1 MKKIINNADN
11 FVEESI
17 SGLVKSYPEIYKYS
31 SETNKV
37 LMRSVKGNNKV
48 GLVSGGGSGH
58 LPLFTGYIGKGL
70 LDSCA
75 IGNVFASPS
84 VDEIS
89 TAIKS
94 ANSEKGVLCI
104 YGNYGGDVMNFDM
117 ASEMLEMEDIKVES
131 VVVADDVASASK
143 EEKEKRRGVTG
154 MLYVF
159 KTTGAIAESGAD
171 FDEVKKIAIKTNE
184 NIRTMGIALTP
195 TILPQAGKPTFEIG
209 DDEMEIGMGIHGEP
223 GIRRGKL
230 KTANEITEELSEKLL
245 SDIDLNKGDKVSIL
259 INSLGATPHEEL
271 FIVADKFNNILND
284 NGIINSKS
292 YVGRYATSMEMAGM
306 SITILKLDD
315 ELEKLLL
322 EEANCPFWYLSLIHI

>member
-1 MKKIINNADN
+1 MKKIINLPDD
-11 FVEESI
+11 FVNESI
-17 SGLVKSYPEIYKYS
+17 NGLVISYPEIYQYS
-31 SETNKV
+31 NVTKKV
-37 LMRSVKGNNKV
+37 LTRSDLASNKV

-58 LPLFTGYIGKGL
+58 LPLFTGYIGQGL
-70 LDSCA
+70 LDACA

-84 VDEIS
+84 VDEIA
-89 TAIKS
+89 TAIKCADS
-94 ANSEKGVLCI
+94 GKGVICI

-117 ASEMLEMEDIKVES
+117 ASEMLQMEDLKVES
-131 VVVADDVASASK
+131 VVVSDDVASASN

-154 MLYVF
+154 MLFVY
-159 KTTGAIAESGAD
+159 KTTGAIAETGAE
-171 FDEVKKIAIKTNE
+171 FDEVKRIAIKTNE

-230 KTANEITEELSEKLL
+230 RTANEITEELSEKLL
-245 SDIDLNKGDKVSIL
+245 TDININNGDKISVI

-271 FIVADKFNNILND
+271 FIVANKFNDLLRER
-284 NGIINSKS
+284 GIKISKS
-292 YVGRYATSMEMAGM
+292 FVGRYATSMEMAGM
-306 SITILKLDD
+306 SISILKLDD

-322 EEANCPFWYLSLIHI
+322 DKTNCPFWY

>member
-37 LMRSVKGNNKV
+37 LTRSIKVNNKV

-131 VVVADDVASASK
+131 IVVADDVASASK

-171 FDEVKKIAIKTNE
+171 FDEVKRVALKTNE

-322 EEANCPFWYLSLIHI
+322 EEANCPFWY

>member
-131 VVVADDVASASK
+131 VVVADDVASAPK

-171 FDEVKKIAIKTNE
+171 FDEVKRVAVKTNE

-271 FIVADKFNNILND
+271 FIVANKFNNILSD

-322 EEANCPFWYLSLIHI
+322 EEANCPFWY

>member
-1 MKKIINNADN
+1 MKKIINNPDD
-11 FVEESI
+11 FVSESI
-17 SGLVKSYPEIYKYS
+17 KGLVVSYPEIYQFS
-31 SETNKV
+31 SDTNKV
-37 LMRSVKGNNKV
+37 LLRKNKSNNKV

-58 LPLFTGYIGKGL
+58 LPLFTGYIGTGL

-89 TAIKS
+89 TAIKE
-94 ANSEKGVLCI
+94 ANSGKGVLCI

-131 VVVADDVASASK
+131 IVVSDDVASASN
-143 EEKEKRRGVTG
+143 EEKNKRRGVTG

-159 KTTGAIAESGAD
+159 KTTGAIAETGAD
-171 FDEVKKIAIKTNE
+171 FDEVKRIALKTNE

-209 DDEMEIGMGIHGEP
+209 NDEMEIGMGIHGEP

-230 KTANEITEELSEKLL
+230 KSADEITEELSEKLL
-245 SDIDLNKGDKVSIL
+245 GDINLSNGDKVSIL
-259 INSLGATPHEEL
+259 VNSLGATPHEEL
-271 FIVADKFNNILND
+271 FIVANKFNSILKD
-284 NGIINSKS
+284 KGIINSKS
-292 YVGRYATSMEMAGM
+292 YVGRYATSMEMSGL
-306 SITILKLDD
+306 SISILKLDD

-322 EEANCPFWYLSLIHI
+322 EKANCPFWY

>member
-131 VVVADDVASASK
+131 IVVADDVASAAK

-171 FDEVKKIAIKTNE
+171 FDEVKRVAVKTNE

-271 FIVADKFNNILND
+271 FIVANKFNNILND

-322 EEANCPFWYLSLIHI
+322 EEANCPFWY

>member
-1 MKKIINNADN
+1 M
-11 FVEESI
+11 
-17 SGLVKSYPEIYKYS
+17 
-31 SETNKV
+31 
-37 LMRSVKGNNKV
+37 
-48 GLVSGGGSGH
+48 VSGGGSGH

-131 VVVADDVASASK
+131 IVVADDVASASK

-159 KTTGAIAESGAD
+159 KTTGAIAESRAD
-171 FDEVKKIAIKTNE
+171 FDEVKRVALKTNE

-322 EEANCPFWYLSLIHI
+322 EEANCPFWY

>member
-171 FDEVKKIAIKTNE
+171 FDEVKRVALKTNE

-230 KTANEITEELSEKLL
+230 KSANEITDELSEKLL
-245 SDIDLNKGDKVSIL
+245 NDINLTKDDRVSIL

-271 FIVADKFNNILND
+271 FIVANKFNNILND
-284 NGIINSKS
+284 NGIINAKS

-322 EEANCPFWYLSLIHI
+322 EEANCPFWY

>member
-1 MKKIINNADN
+1 MKKIINQPDD
-11 FVEESI
+11 FVNESI
-17 SGLVKSYPEIYKYS
+17 KGLVVSYPEIYKFS
-31 SETNKV
+31 TDTNKV
-37 LMRSVKGNNKV
+37 LMRTKKSSNKV

-58 LPLFTGYIGKGL
+58 LPLFTGYIGNGL

-94 ANSEKGVLCI
+94 ADSGKGVLCI

-131 VVVADDVASASK
+131 IVVADDVASASN
-143 EEKEKRRGVTG
+143 EEKDKRRGVTG

-159 KTTGAIAESGAD
+159 KTTGAIAETGAD
-171 FDEVKKIAIKTNE
+171 FNEVKRIALKTNE

-230 KTANEITEELSEKLL
+230 RSANEITEELSEKLL
-245 SDIDLNKGDKVSIL
+245 GDINLSKGDRVSIL

-271 FIVADKFNNILND
+271 FIVANKFNDILKD
-284 NGIINSKS
+284 NGIVNSKS

-306 SITILKLDD
+306 SISILKLDD

-322 EEANCPFWYLSLIHI
+322 EKTNCPFWY

>member
-1 MKKIINNADN
+1 MCIRD
-11 FVEESI
+11 
-17 SGLVKSYPEIYKYS
+17 
-31 SETNKV
+31 
-37 LMRSVKGNNKV
+37 R
-48 GLVSGGGSGH
+48 
-58 LPLFTGYIGKGL
+58 FTGYIGKGL

-131 VVVADDVASASK
+131 IVVADDVASASK

-171 FDEVKKIAIKTNE
+171 FDEVKRVAVKTNE

-245 SDIDLNKGDKVSIL
+245 SDIDLNKGDKISIL

-271 FIVADKFNNILND
+271 FIVANKFNNILSD

-322 EEANCPFWYLSLIHI
+322 EEANCPFWY

>member
-1 MKKIINNADN
+1 MKKIINNPDD
-11 FVEESI
+11 FVSESI
-17 SGLVKSYPEIYKYS
+17 KGLVVSYPEIYQFS
-31 SETNKV
+31 SDTNKV
-37 LMRSVKGNNKV
+37 LLRKNKSNNKV

-58 LPLFTGYIGKGL
+58 LPLFTGYIGTGL

-89 TAIKS
+89 TAIKE
-94 ANSEKGVLCI
+94 ANSGKGVLCI

-131 VVVADDVASASK
+131 IVVADDVASASN
-143 EEKEKRRGVTG
+143 EEKDKRRGVTG

-159 KTTGAIAESGAD
+159 KTTGAIAETGAD
-171 FDEVKKIAIKTNE
+171 FDEVKRIALKTNE

-209 DDEMEIGMGIHGEP
+209 NDEMEIGMGIHGEP

-230 KTANEITEELSEKLL
+230 KSADEITEELSEKLL
-245 SDIDLNKGDKVSIL
+245 GDINLSNGDKVSIL
-259 INSLGATPHEEL
+259 VNSLGATPHEEL
-271 FIVADKFNNILND
+271 FIVANKFNSILND
-284 NGIINSKS
+284 KGIINSKS
-292 YVGRYATSMEMAGM
+292 YVGRYATSMEMSGM
-306 SITILKLDD
+306 SISILKLDD

-322 EEANCPFWYLSLIHI
+322 EKANCPFWY

>member
-37 LMRSVKGNNKV
+37 LIRSVKGNNKV

-171 FDEVKKIAIKTNE
+171 FDEVKRVAVKTNE

-292 YVGRYATSMEMAGM
+292 YVGRYATSMEIAGM

-322 EEANCPFWYLSLIHI
+322 EESNCPFWY

>member
-1 MKKIINNADN
+1 MKKIINNPDD
-11 FVEESI
+11 FVNESI
-17 SGLVKSYPEIYKYS
+17 EGLVNSYPEIYQFS

-37 LMRSVKGNNKV
+37 LMRSNKASNKV

-58 LPLFTGYIGKGL
+58 LPLFTGYIGIGL

-94 ANSEKGVLCI
+94 ADNGKGVLCI

-117 ASEMLEMEDIKVES
+117 ASEMLEMENIKIES
-131 VVVADDVASASK
+131 IVVSDDVASASF

-159 KTTGAIAESGAD
+159 KIAGAIAETGAD
-171 FDEVKKIAIKTNE
+171 FDEVKRIAIKTND

-230 KTANEITEELSEKLL
+230 MSANDITNELSEKLL
-245 SDIDLNKGDKVSIL
+245 SDISLSKGDRVSVL

-271 FIVADKFNNILND
+271 FIVANKFNSILND
-284 NGIINSKS
+284 NGINNIKS

-315 ELEKLLL
+315 ELEKYLL
-322 EEANCPFWYLSLIHI
+322 EKANCPFWY

>member
-171 FDEVKKIAIKTNE
+171 FDEVKRVAIKTNE

-271 FIVADKFNNILND
+271 FIVANKFNDILND
-284 NGIINSKS
+284 NGIVNSKS

-306 SITILKLDD
+306 SITMLKLDD

-322 EEANCPFWYLSLIHI
+322 EEANCPFWY

>member
-117 ASEMLEMEDIKVES
+117 ASEMLQMEDIKVES
-131 VVVADDVASASK
+131 IVVADDVASASK

-171 FDEVKKIAIKTNE
+171 FDDVKRIAIKTNE

-322 EEANCPFWYLSLIHI
+322 EEANCPFWY

>member
-94 ANSEKGVLCI
+94 ANSGNGVICI

-131 VVVADDVASASK
+131 IVVADDVASASK

-171 FDEVKKIAIKTNE
+171 FDEVKRVALKTNE

-322 EEANCPFWYLSLIHI
+322 EEANCPFWY

>member
-37 LMRSVKGNNKV
+37 LIRSVKGNNKV

-131 VVVADDVASASK
+131 IVVADDVASASK

-171 FDEVKKIAIKTNE
+171 FDEVKRVALKTNE

-245 SDIDLNKGDKVSIL
+245 NDIDLNKGDKVSIL
-259 INSLGATPHEEL
+259 INSLGATPHEVL
-271 FIVADKFNNILND
+271 YIVADKFNNILND

-322 EEANCPFWYLSLIHI
+322 EEANCPFWY

>member
-171 FDEVKKIAIKTNE
+171 FDEVKRVAVKTNE

-230 KTANEITEELSEKLL
+230 KSANEITEELSEKLL
-245 SDIDLNKGDKVSIL
+245 NDIDLNKGDKVSIL

-271 FIVADKFNNILND
+271 FIVANKFNNILSD

-322 EEANCPFWYLSLIHI
+322 EEANCPFWY

>member
-1 MKKIINNADN
+1 MKKIINNPDD
-11 FVEESI
+11 FVSESI
-17 SGLVKSYPEIYKYS
+17 KGLVVSYPEIYQFS
-31 SETNKV
+31 SDTNKV
-37 LMRSVKGNNKV
+37 LHRKNKSNNKV

-58 LPLFTGYIGKGL
+58 LPLFTGYIGTGL

-94 ANSEKGVLCI
+94 ADSGKGVLCI

-131 VVVADDVASASK
+131 IVVADDVASASN
-143 EEKEKRRGVTG
+143 EEKDKRRGVTG

-159 KTTGAIAESGAD
+159 KTTGAIAETGAD
-171 FDEVKKIAIKTNE
+171 FNEVKRIALKTNE

-209 DDEMEIGMGIHGEP
+209 EDEMEIGMGIHGEP

-230 KTANEITEELSEKLL
+230 RSANEITEELSEKLL
-245 SDIDLNKGDKVSIL
+245 GDINLSKGDRVSIL

-271 FIVADKFNNILND
+271 FIVANKFNDILKD
-284 NGIINSKS
+284 NGIVNSKS

-306 SITILKLDD
+306 SISILKLDD

-322 EEANCPFWYLSLIHI
+322 EKANCPFWY

>member
-1 MKKIINNADN
+1 MKKIINNPDD
-11 FVEESI
+11 FVNESI
-17 SGLVKSYPEIYKYS
+17 QGLVLSYPNIYKYS

-37 LMRSVKGNNKV
+37 LMRSETSSNKV

-94 ANSEKGVLCI
+94 ANLGKGVLCI

-131 VVVADDVASASK
+131 IIVSDDVASASYD
-143 EEKEKRRGVTG
+143 EKEKRRGVTG

-159 KTTGAIAESGAD
+159 KIAGAMAETGAD
-171 FDEVKKIAIKTNE
+171 FDEVKRVALKTNE
-184 NIRTMGIALTP
+184 NIW
-195 TILPQAGKPTFEIG
+195 
-209 DDEMEIGMGIHGEP
+209 H
-223 GIRRGKL
+223 
-230 KTANEITEELSEKLL
+230 
-245 SDIDLNKGDKVSIL
+245 
-259 INSLGATPHEEL
+259 
-271 FIVADKFNNILND
+271 
-284 NGIINSKS
+284 
-292 YVGRYATSMEMAGM
+292 RY
-306 SITILKLDD
+306 
-315 ELEKLLL
+315 
-322 EEANCPFWYLSLIHI
+322 

>member
-1 MKKIINNADN
+1 MKKIINNADE
-11 FVEESI
+11 FVSESVE
-17 SGLVKSYPEIYKYS
+17 GLVLSYPETYKFS
-31 SETNKV
+31 NDTNKV
-37 LMRSVKGNNKV
+37 LTRTNKALSKV

-58 LPLFTGYIGKGL
+58 LPLFTGYIGEGL

-84 VDEIS
+84 VEEIS
-89 TAIKS
+89 SAIKE
-94 ANSEKGVLCI
+94 ANSGKGVLCI

-131 VVVADDVASASK
+131 IVVADDVASASI

-159 KTTGAIAESGAD
+159 KIAGAMAETGAD
-171 FDEVKKIAIKTNE
+171 FDEVKRVANKTNK

-230 KTANEITEELSEKLL
+230 KSADEITQELSEKIFDDINL
-245 SDIDLNKGDKVSIL
+245 SSGDEISVL

-271 FIVADKFNNILND
+271 FITANKFDKILKEK
-284 NGIINSKS
+284 GIINKKS

-306 SITILKLDD
+306 SITVLKLDN

-322 EEANCPFWYLSLIHI
+322 DQANCPFWF

>member
-1 MKKIINNADN
+1 MKKIINQPDD
-11 FVEESI
+11 FVDESI
-17 SGLVKSYPEIYKYS
+17 KGLVISYPEIYKLS

-37 LMRSVKGNNKV
+37 MMRANKANNKV

-58 LPLFTGYIGKGL
+58 LPLFTGYIGNGL

-94 ANSEKGVLCI
+94 ADSGKGVLCI

-117 ASEMLEMEDIKVES
+117 ASEMLEMENIKVES
-131 VVVADDVASASK
+131 IVVADDVASASY

-159 KTTGAIAESGAD
+159 KTTGAIADTGAD
-171 FDEVKKIAIKTNE
+171 FEDVKRIALKTNE

-209 DDEMEIGMGIHGEP
+209 NDEMEIGMGIHGEP

-230 KTANEITEELSEKLL
+230 KSANEITEELSEKLL
-245 SDIDLNKGDKVSIL
+245 KDIDLSKGDKVSIL

-271 FIVADKFNNILND
+271 FIVANKFNNILKD

-306 SITILKLDD
+306 SISILKLDD

-322 EEANCPFWYLSLIHI
+322 AKANCPFWY

>member
-37 LMRSVKGNNKV
+37 LMRSIKGNNKV

-171 FDEVKKIAIKTNE
+171 FDEVKRVALKTNE

-245 SDIDLNKGDKVSIL
+245 NDIDLNKGDKVSIL

-322 EEANCPFWYLSLIHI
+322 EEANCPFWY

>member
-17 SGLVKSYPEIYKYS
+17 SGLVKSFPEIYKYS

-37 LMRSVKGNNKV
+37 LMRSAKGNNKV

-171 FDEVKKIAIKTNE
+171 FDEVKRVAVKTNE

-322 EEANCPFWYLSLIHI
+322 EEANCPFWY

>member
-1 MKKIINNADN
+1 MKKIINNPDD

-17 SGLVKSYPEIYKYS
+17 KGLVNSYPEIYKFS

-37 LMRSVKGNNKV
+37 LTRYTQASNKV

-58 LPLFTGYIGKGL
+58 LPLFTGYIGIGL

-94 ANSEKGVLCI
+94 ANSGKGVLCI

-131 VVVADDVASASK
+131 IVVADDVASASN
-143 EEKEKRRGVTG
+143 EEKGKRRGVTG

-159 KTTGAIAESGAD
+159 KTTGAIAETGAD
-171 FDEVKKIAIKTNE
+171 FDDVKRIALKTNE

-195 TILPQAGKPTFEIG
+195 TILPQAAKPTFEIG

-230 KTANEITEELSEKLL
+230 KSANEITDELFEKLI
-245 SDIDLNKGDKVSIL
+245 SDGEFSKGDKVSIL
-259 INSLGATPHEEL
+259 VNSLGATPHEEL
-271 FIVADKFNNILND
+271 FIVTNRLKNNFDSKNID
-284 NGIINSKS
+284 ITKS
-292 YVGRYATSMEMAGM
+292 YVGRYATSMEMSGL
-306 SITILKLDD
+306 SITILKLDE
-315 ELEKLLL
+315 ELEKHLLSPV
-322 EEANCPFWYLSLIHI
+322 ENPFW

>member
-131 VVVADDVASASK
+131 IVVADDVASASK

-171 FDEVKKIAIKTNE
+171 FDEVKRVAVKTNE

-230 KTANEITEELSEKLL
+230 KSANEITEELSEKLL
-245 SDIDLNKGDKVSIL
+245 NDIDLNKGDKVSIL

-322 EEANCPFWYLSLIHI
+322 EESNCPFWY

>member
-117 ASEMLEMEDIKVES
+117 ASEMLEMENIKVES
-131 VVVADDVASASK
+131 IVVADDVASASK

-171 FDEVKKIAIKTNE
+171 FDEVKRVALKTNE

-245 SDIDLNKGDKVSIL
+245 NDIDLNKGDKVSIL

-322 EEANCPFWYLSLIHI
+322 EEANCPFWY

>member
-131 VVVADDVASASK
+131 IVVADDVASATK

-171 FDEVKKIAIKTNE
+171 FDEVKRVAVKTNE

-245 SDIDLNKGDKVSIL
+245 NDIDLNKGDKVSIL

-271 FIVADKFNNILND
+271 FIVANKFNNILSD

-306 SITILKLDD
+306 FITILKLDD
-315 ELEKLLL
+315 ELEKWLL
-322 EEANCPFWYLSLIHI
+322 EEANCPFWY

>member
-171 FDEVKKIAIKTNE
+171 FDEVKRVALKTNE

-245 SDIDLNKGDKVSIL
+245 NDIDLNKGDKVSIL

-284 NGIINSKS
+284 NGIVNSKS

-322 EEANCPFWYLSLIHI
+322 EEANCPFWY

>member
-322 EEANCPFWYLSLIHI
+322 EEANCPFWY

>member
-37 LMRSVKGNNKV
+37 LMRSIKGNNKV

-131 VVVADDVASASK
+131 IVVADDVASASK

-171 FDEVKKIAIKTNE
+171 FDEVKRVALKTNE

-245 SDIDLNKGDKVSIL
+245 SDIELNKGDKVSIL

-271 FIVADKFNNILND
+271 FIVANKFNNILND
-284 NGIINSKS
+284 NGIVNSKS

-322 EEANCPFWYLSLIHI
+322 EESNCPFWY

>member
-37 LMRSVKGNNKV
+37 LMRSIKGNNKV

-131 VVVADDVASASK
+131 IVVADDVASASK

-171 FDEVKKIAIKTNE
+171 FDEVKRVAVKTNE

-271 FIVADKFNNILND
+271 FIVANKFNNILSD

-322 EEANCPFWYLSLIHI
+322 EEANCPFWY